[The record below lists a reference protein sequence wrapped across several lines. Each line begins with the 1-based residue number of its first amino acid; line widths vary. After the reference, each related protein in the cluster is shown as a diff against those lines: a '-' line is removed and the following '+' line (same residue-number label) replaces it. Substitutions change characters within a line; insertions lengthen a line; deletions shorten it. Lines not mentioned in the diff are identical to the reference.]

1 MWLADTFVHC
11 SNANLMAGRSKVK
24 NFVRSSISDRAIAC
38 LTTASCEEALTW
50 RRGARRA
57 QFAGDTAIVT
67 IDYRPSDPQFLADP
81 FPLYQR
87 LRDQDPAHW
96 SAELKAWVLTR
107 YEDVK
112 RVCLDGQMS
121 SDRLR
126 PFFATLASSEAARME
141 QLMRTLTLW
150 MVFRDPPEHTR
161 LRRLASRVF
170 NARTIAALRS
180 DIEALTAWLL
190 EGIGGRSEFDF
201 IAEFAGPLPA
211 LVIMDMLGV
220 PRAELARL
228 KHLSDEMAL
237 FIGSARDTP
246 DKYERAEAATREMAG
261 LFRALIAERR
271 RAPRA
276 DLLSELVR
284 LEENGDRLSEDELVA
299 TCVLLLFA
307 GHETTTHHI
316 ANGLAALLRFP
327 GELAKLRRN
336 PALAPAAVEELL
348 RYDGPIGAQV
358 RIVQEPQ
365 RLHGRELKA
374 GERVFLMLNAA
385 NRDPRAYDEPDRLDL
400 ERHGPPHLSFGY
412 GAHICLGF
420 PLARLEGQVALPAVL
435 ARWRHIEPAAGRVE
449 WLDSMVL
456 RGMKAFPIRV
466 GS

>member
-1 MWLADTFVHC
+1 M
-11 SNANLMAGRSKVK
+11 
-24 NFVRSSISDRAIAC
+24 
-38 LTTASCEEALTW
+38 
-50 RRGARRA
+50 
-57 QFAGDTAIVT
+57 VT
-67 IDYRPSDPQFLADP
+67 IEYRPSDPQFLADP

-107 YEDVK
+107 YDDVK
-112 RVCLDGQMS
+112 RVCLDAQMS

-126 PFFATLASSEAARME
+126 PFFATLASSEAARMQ
-141 QLMRTLTLW
+141 QLMRILTLW

-170 NARTIAALRS
+170 NVRTIGALRPNV
-180 DIEALTAWLL
+180 EALTAWLL
-190 EGIGGRSEFDF
+190 ERIGGRTEFDF

-220 PRAELARL
+220 PREELTRL

-237 FIGSARDTP
+237 FIGSARETP
-246 DKYERAEAATREMAG
+246 GKYQRAETATKEMAE
-261 LFRALIAERR
+261 LFRGLIAERR

-276 DLLSELVR
+276 DLLSQLVP
-284 LEENGDRLSEDELVA
+284 LEENGDRLSDDELVA

-327 GELAKLRRN
+327 GELEKLRRS
-336 PALAPAAVEELL
+336 PQLAPAAVEELL

-365 RLHGRELKA
+365 RFHGRELQA
-374 GERVFLMLNAA
+374 GDRVFLMMNAA
-385 NRDPRAYDEPDRLDL
+385 NRDPRAYAEPDRLDL
-400 ERHGPPHLSFGY
+400 ERHGPPHLTFGY

-420 PLARLEGQVALPAVL
+420 PLARLEGQIALPAVL
-435 ARWRHIEPAAGRVE
+435 ARWRALEPASGRVD

-456 RGMKAFPIRV
+456 RGMKAFPVRV
-466 GS
+466 RS